1 MGEGKKHGMGTP
13 GAQKWVSALP
23 CTRCLTPSKTRR
35 VAQFPNAG
43 HLGATTMIFALY
55 PYTTELVNLLN
66 TFFQSHQLFNK
77 FISRSNFILLTWLG
91 NEHLLL

>member
-1 MGEGKKHGMGTP
+1 MGLG
-13 GAQKWVSALP
+13 SAMDSLSDTQQDP
-23 CTRCLTPSKTRR
+23 PHHWASEQQG

-66 TFFQSHQLFNK
+66 TFFQLHQLFNK
-77 FISRSNFILLTWLG
+77 FISRGNFILLTWLG